1 MTRRVVNLDS
11 LKELRRQ
18 RKKFADDYRS
28 SVARLEERAANRVKA
43 AEDGSPVAPD
53 VAAQEDKDDLATLDS
68 CQSAIADLDARI
80 SRVEEVLNLDANE
93 GTGNDPDLENQQEM
107 GAGSGITRSLT
118 GPLVKRTLKSGDQ
131 FIHYMLSVGHA
142 KKYGVQSAMEYA
154 QKQLGNGEVVKALA
168 AGGQTTGGALVPQQ
182 FVADLIELLRA
193 ATVVRRAG
201 ARTIDMATG
210 NLTMPRL
217 AGGATSGYGNELDD
231 IGVSQQQFDDIQFN
245 AKKLTTLVPVSNDL
259 IRRAAMSVDGI
270 VRDDLIASASR
281 REDLAFLLG
290 AGAEK
295 DPIGMLNMGGAV
307 LTGGA
312 ATLAG
317 ASNTLNALELTLKNG
332 NSRMIDPVWIFHPAV
347 EMFLKSL
354 TDSVGHY
361 FFREE
366 MDGGNLNGYPYFT
379 TTQLP
384 TNLQADGKG
393 SYIFFVDMADILIGD
408 AYTADIEVS
417 YEGAYADSSGAMV
430 SAFQRDQTLFRIIRE
445 HDIQA
450 RHIQSIAIADVD
462 AWIPGG
468 WTGMSKGAPF
478 TTQPLNTSGSA
489 AQSANPTK
497 ATSGS
502 ASGTTGGAS
511 SDGTSGTTAAGT
523 SGQ

>member
-1 MTRRVVNLDS
+1 MPLPINLES

-18 RKKFADDYRS
+18 RKKYADDYRS
-28 SVARLEERAANRVKA
+28 SVARLEERAFARVKA
-43 AEDGSPVAPD
+43 AEDGNPVAPD
-53 VAAQEDKDDLATLDS
+53 VAAQEDKDDNQTLAD
-68 CQSAIADLDARI
+68 CQAAIADLDTRI
-80 SRVEEVLNLDANE
+80 SRVEEVLNLDAAE
-93 GTGNDPDLENQQEM
+93 GAGNGPEDPAEM
-107 GAGSGITRSLT
+107 GAGSGVTRSVT
-118 GPLVKRTLKSGDQ
+118 GPLLKAQRKAGDQ

-142 KKYGVQSAMEYA
+142 KKFGFSSAMEYA
-154 QKQLGNGEVVKALA
+154 QKQLGNNDVVKALA

-210 NLTMPRL
+210 NLTIPRL
-217 AGGATSGYGNELDD
+217 AGGASSGYGAELDD
-231 IGVSQQQFDDIQFN
+231 IGISQETFDDVQFN

-259 IRRAAMSVDGI
+259 IRRAAMSVDSI

-290 AGAEK
+290 AGSAK

-307 LTGGA
+307 ITGGA
-312 ATLAG
+312 ATLVG
-317 ASNTLNALELTLKNG
+317 ATDTLNALELALKNG
-332 NSRMIDPVWIFHPAV
+332 NSRMLSPCWIFHPAV

-366 MDGGNLNGYPYFT
+366 MDSGKLNGYPYYT

-384 TNLQADGKG
+384 TNLQTDGKG
-393 SYIFFVDMADILIGD
+393 SYVFFVDMADILIGD

-417 YEGAYADSSGAMV
+417 YEGAYKGTDGEMV

-450 RHIQSIAIADVD
+450 RHLQSIAVADVD
-462 AWIPGG
+462 AWMPGG
-468 WTGMSKGAPF
+468 WAGMSSGAPF

-489 AQSANPTK
+489 AQSANPTSS
-497 ATSGS
+497 TTTTTTG
-502 ASGTTGGAS
+502 SGTTGTTTTGS
-511 SDGTSGTTAAGT
+511 GTSGT
-523 SGQ
+523 